1 MIVPGEALHQ
11 VRAVFVVD
19 PAGVI
24 RTIIY
29 YPLSTG
35 RNFELLR
42 LIKALQT
49 ADAFGVAT
57 RPAGAWATRSSSRPL
72 GSCGAASDRM
82 AGAEEGVEYEDW
94 FFCTKQISESDLEA
108 RHPRQ
113 VTPMDG
119 VDPLSCRFVRA
130 HDVAVTISAI

>member
-1 MIVPGEALHQ
+1 MIMPGQASTKA
-11 VRAVFVVD
+11 VRAVLVVD

-24 RTIIY
+24 RTISY

-57 RPAGAWATRSSSRPL
+57 PAGWRLGDPGRSSSRPL

-82 AGAEEGVEYEDW
+82 AGAEEGVECEDW
-94 FFCTKQISESDLEA
+94 FFCTKQISESDIEA
-108 RHPRQ
+108 AI
-113 VTPMDG
+113 
-119 VDPLSCRFVRA
+119 RA
-130 HDVAVTISAI
+130 K